1 MRNRVYLEW
10 VKVAAGFSLR
20 FTGTQ
25 AKACGYHDS
34 TMPTK
39 KIAKT
44 HRVAVKKTHV
54 HVAEEQTVR
63 EQPDVIPL
71 RLYKRIALT
80 FVFFVAVALI
90 AVTYLSTM
98 QAVIRVQTVPVE
110 ITADFIVRTVE
121 TATTDG

>member
-1 MRNRVYLEW
+1 
-10 VKVAAGFSLR
+10 
-20 FTGTQ
+20 
-25 AKACGYHDS
+25 
-34 TMPTK
+34 MPTK